1 MIIRKEQPQDYEA
14 IRRVNEEAFKG
25 TVEADLIESIRRS
38 DYYQPALSLVA
49 EAEDGLI
56 VGYIMF
62 SEISLEAAG
71 RSRFILALAPLAVLP
86 AYQGTRVG
94 SRLWKKESVYHAK
107 KHIRPL
113 LCLDM
118 LIIIRDLG
126 LFLLSSLPFRR
137 HLMCLLNTLCC

>member
-94 SRLWKKESVYHAK
+94 SRLMEEG
-107 KHIRPL
+107 IR
-113 LCLDM
+113 
-118 LIIIRDLG
+118 
-126 LFLLSSLPFRR
+126 LSREKAY
-137 HLMCLLNTLCC
+137 